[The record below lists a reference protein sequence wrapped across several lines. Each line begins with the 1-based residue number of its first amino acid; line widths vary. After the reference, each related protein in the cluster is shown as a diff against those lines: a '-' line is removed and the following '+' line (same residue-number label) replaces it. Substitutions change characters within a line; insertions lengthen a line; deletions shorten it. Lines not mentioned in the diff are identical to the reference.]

1 MNNHNPSSVAVPTF
15 KLAKVGKERKRRG
28 GAAGWFNAGSTA
40 SGAGSMGAG
49 AGAGLTKGLLTIL
62 ISVGVSGGA
71 WQYGKSISGK
81 HSNGGV
87 KAAAPRLFT
96 PKEVAP
102 KYEDTSKVIKA
113 ENTIPNSLGYV
124 TESIDGLTPEQR
136 AAAAQ
141 AAHQADEEA
150 RTKAEVDA
158 NKPADAPASAS
169 PVDVTAVA
177 AAAGPAAGIQSGKI
191 GKLASSFGSGAG
203 SLSGGSGLSGGIS
216 RNFSSGS
223 DLGQRAQNG
232 ALSSMRNAARPGLAS
247 APRAAAGNSRSKGF
261 AKRQLDN
268 AFTQSRQAVGSS
280 RGETSAT
287 TAAAAFD
294 NNPGAGNVIAGVGTT
309 NSAGPAAAVAAD
321 PNGNPLNTGG
331 YSPACK
337 SADYAPDASGTC
349 QLINNP
355 NAKKSAPYQNLI
367 DTAKTLM
374 AIIAALAL
382 IAVIFEKSGYPITV
396 AIAKVMKAVIVT
408 LGVILLGLGAAILAQ
423 SGDMMMGGIVMA
435 VGAATIATAFWGTEK
450 LTATQQFTQMAV
462 GSLIANSLGAL
473 LASSQSAS
481 QLE

>member
-1 MNNHNPSSVAVPTF
+1 MC
-15 KLAKVGKERKRRG
+15 KVRI
-28 GAAGWFNAGSTA
+28 F
-40 SGAGSMGAG
+40 
-49 AGAGLTKGLLTIL
+49 
-62 ISVGVSGGA
+62 
-71 WQYGKSISGK
+71 
-81 HSNGGV
+81 
-87 KAAAPRLFT
+87 P
-96 PKEVAP
+96 
-102 KYEDTSKVIKA
+102 KVIK
-113 ENTIPNSLGYV
+113 
-124 TESIDGLTPEQR
+124 
-136 AAAAQ
+136 
-141 AAHQADEEA
+141 
-150 RTKAEVDA
+150 
-158 NKPADAPASAS
+158 
-169 PVDVTAVA
+169 
-177 AAAGPAAGIQSGKI
+177 
-191 GKLASSFGSGAG
+191 
-203 SLSGGSGLSGGIS
+203 
-216 RNFSSGS
+216 
-223 DLGQRAQNG
+223 
-232 ALSSMRNAARPGLAS
+232 MRNPSHHEDQIYRAVSQHLIRDVSVS
-247 APRAAAGNSRSKGF
+247 ALDIFRFDRISQQQRNRSGF
-261 AKRQLDN
+261 ENFNVTRRQINDRRIREGIIRN
-268 AFTQSRQAVGSS
+268 IIVIF
-280 RGETSAT
+280 
-287 TAAAAFD
+287 FD